1 MRVLDNVI
9 FGIIVFVVI
18 AFWIYSN
25 GKIFKAMKLGD
36 KRIALIQLVSIN
48 ALTLFLIY
56 RVFIGN
62 GEDMAIAMDLENGMN
77 QVVLAIMLI
86 STLVY
91 SIYSTRTLGKQL
103 VGYEIESEAMA
114 LISVGFILVV
124 VLVVVFKI
132 PWGLK
137 WIL

>member
-1 MRVLDNVI
+1 MRILDNVI
-9 FGIIVFVVI
+9 FGIIMLVVI

-25 GKIFKAMKLGD
+25 GKIFKSMKLGD
-36 KRIALIQLVSIN
+36 KRLVVAQFVILNVFFLLTIYKVVAKSVDGDVSQIAVDNVIN
-48 ALTLFLIY
+48 QI
-56 RVFIGN
+56 VI
-62 GEDMAIAMDLENGMN
+62 
-77 QVVLAIMLI
+77 AIMLI

-114 LISVGFILVV
+114 LISVGFVLVV
-124 VLVVVFKI
+124 VLAVAFRI